1 MTPLTDPPSCFR
13 LKPMI
18 RTVRSPDREE
28 DTDLNL
34 VNVGFNNQ
42 IASDRL
48 LAIII
53 PDAAPTKRMILAA
66 RESGKLI
73 DASYG
78 RKTRSVLVMDNG
90 FIVLSSVQPET
101 LVARLKE

>member
-1 MTPLTDPPSCFR
+1 
-13 LKPMI
+13 MI
-18 RTVRSPDREE
+18 DRIHSFSRREFMH
-28 DTDLNL
+28 LNL
-34 VNVGFNNQ
+34 INIGFNNQ
-42 IASDRL
+42 IAADRI

-53 PDAAPTKRMILAA
+53 PDAAPTRRMILAA
-66 RESGKLI
+66 RKAEKLI

-90 FIVLSSVQPET
+90 FVVLSSVQPET